1 MWEQLLALNNGRK
14 VEEKIM
20 NMDHMQIDTPWYT
33 WWSWHPL
40 TVLCLVLLTA
50 AYLVALWRGRG
61 NNYASTTKQICLFLL
76 GIVVLALTWLS
87 PLERIADLLF
97 TGHMLQH
104 LLISFVAALLL
115 IVGTPTWLF
124 ERLLSPQAIRTCWR
138 WLTLPAIASV
148 LFNANLWIWHAPP
161 LFAAMMENSRLN
173 ALSQVLFLL
182 TGILFWW
189 PLVAPALPGIPS
201 PNLIGKLIYLF
212 LSDMPMVLLGAG
224 LTFTP
229 PLYAM
234 YQIGPRLWNLSAATD
249 QQLGG
254 LLMWIPGGIFLIG
267 VASWLFLRWMLA
279 QERQEQYAA
288 EQQASLEQPSEP

>member
-1 MWEQLLALNNGRK
+1 
-14 VEEKIM
+14 M
-20 NMDHMQIDTPWYT
+20 NMSNMRADTPWYT
-33 WWSWHPL
+33 WWNWSPL
-40 TVLCLVLLTA
+40 TLLCLVLLTA
-50 AYLVALWRGRG
+50 AYLFALWQGRK
-61 NNYASTTKQICLFLL
+61 NNHTSTTKQITLFLL

-87 PLERIADLLF
+87 PLEHIADLLF

-124 ERLLSPQAIRTCWR
+124 ERLLHAPAIRIGWK

-161 LFAAMMENSRLN
+161 IFAAMMMSDTLN
-173 ALSQVLFLL
+173 ALSQILFLL
-182 TGILFWW
+182 TGIIFWW
-189 PLVAPALPGIPS
+189 PLVAPELPGIPS

-229 PLYAM
+229 PLYDM
-234 YQIGPRLWNLSAATD
+234 YQMAPRLWGLSTATD

-254 LLMWIPGGIFLIG
+254 LLMWIPGGIFLIV

-279 QERQEQYAA
+279 QERQEQYTA